1 MKESLPLH
9 TLAGTLLSTLS
20 PTVGL
25 LDTSALLVANR
36 PLAPF
41 LHRPLLLTR
50 VHLVATAVTL
60 IPPLRVLVMCSHSS
74 LSLLTGFHAS
84 LPSNPH
90 ASLLP
95 DPITT
100 NPSLTTALANFTP
113 PNSITTNPS
122 LTTALVNFTPSLD
135 PSLDALTHHASRCAT
150 LAAVLHLL
158 KQPQKTL
165 LAWED
170 LRARVVAALP
180 PPAGGF
186 DEAAFTSHSVL
197 SASSSPLTPSLP
209 ASRLLRTSEALSVD
223 LFFRAASL
231 VAAVSSATGAT
242 PTLLPAFLE
251 DCPIALFL
259 RGRGH
264 YRLQT
269 DAYRLPPPLTP
280 SFSIL
285 VHRLLEN
292 GTPRLLFWLVL
303 HAQPLPLS
311 APLPAVALLV
321 CSSRQLRALFD
332 AVDCSP
338 FRSPLQSVCPCALP
352 VASYRQLLASLSR
365 MQFVPSV
372 SLSPDN
378 SSHDNSSHDNSS
390 HDNSS
395 HDNSSHDNSSHD
407 NSSHDNSHDNS
418 SHDNSSCNNSSHDNS
433 SHDNSSHN
441 SSHDNSSHDNSS
453 HATSLTVHILH
464 ASIQVIELSQKDT
477 RSKNSLCLQRYTCRC
492 LDDHALVTVS
502 RLELL
507 PNGSPFVVDYA
518 GLFSEPARLC
528 TGACYRMEALRPAE
542 EEFCVVSDTRVTLL
556 PALHP
561 PLPFVT
567 VAELLATIAACTDAA
582 TVTARFP
589 APVHVAGEVVERLL
603 KEKEGRALV
612 LLRDPR
618 TAEMLQLWCD
628 ERAFTLPLFRPL
640 LVCDLCVSASVKDG
654 FSVSVLFTASSAFC
668 LLPHLHLP
676 PNPHSVPLHT
686 PSLQEQPSTQSLQ
699 EQPSTHSLQESPTPS
714 LQPLIT
720 PHFSLPPFA
729 SSAYS
734 WLFVD
739 VEAVLLFRVFC
750 ICGTCGR
757 VVVFADE
764 HARQCAA
771 DTEPLLVPEV
781 TLAGQ
786 CGATP
791 VRATLKGD
799 CVWCFLGLK
808 EAARRQV
815 LAFVRKHG
823 LWKEAASL
831 GQAQRVSVMEEAWK
845 EKRRRKEETLIPEA
859 EERRSFVPYPA
870 GKKPRFLWEE
880 PQFRVEESPCAAMQM
895 TRIGPV
901 CLLGKVLRRGGEK
914 AESRVVMSNGD
925 VLLCPT
931 EGVTLKAVDCC
942 FADPQWILQ
951 LLLRE
956 PLLVCL
962 SPLPSLSNT
971 EPSIKTSKIS
981 SITSTHSFITN
992 TQSLTTKA
1000 PTLSTAS
1007 PTTPTTHI
1015 SFCTVPSM
1023 PLNTLRTLLRLFL
1036 LVRKTS
1042 ASGKN
1047 GFTTFIT
1054 SLRVSVPSRSVLFST
1069 ACTTSSDECS
1079 AASSGR

>member
-41 LHRPLLLTR
+41 LHRSLLLTR
-50 VHLVATAVTL
+50 VHLVATAVTVS
-60 IPPLRVLVMCSHSS
+60 PPLRVLVMCSHSA

-113 PNSITTNPS
+113 P
-122 LTTALVNFTPSLD
+122 LD

-180 PPAGGF
+180 PPAACF

-209 ASRLLRTSEALSVD
+209 ASRLLRASEALSVD
-223 LFFRAASL
+223 LFIRAASL
-231 VAAVSSATGAT
+231 VAAFSSATGAT

-311 APLPAVALLV
+311 APLPAVALLI

-365 MQFVPSV
+365 MQFVPSA
-372 SLSPDN
+372 SPGN
-378 SSHDNSSHDNSS
+378 APSHDNSSHDNSS

-395 HDNSSHDNSSHD
+395 HDNSSHD
-407 NSSHDNSHDNS
+407 
-418 SHDNSSCNNSSHDNS
+418 
-433 SHDNSSHN
+433 N

-477 RSKNSLCLQRYTCRC
+477 RSKGSLCLQRYTCRC

-507 PNGSPFVVDYA
+507 PNGSPFLVDYA

-567 VAELLATIAACTDAA
+567 VAELLAAIAACTDAA
-582 TVTARFP
+582 TVAARFP

-640 LVCDLCVSASVKDG
+640 LVCDLCVSTSVKDG

-668 LLPHLHLP
+668 LRPRLYLP
-676 PNPHSVPLHT
+676 PNPRSVPLHNPSLQESSTLSVQEQPST
-686 PSLQEQPSTQSLQ
+686 PSLQEQASTQSLQEQPSTQSLQ
-699 EQPSTHSLQESPTPS
+699 ESLTPS

-720 PHFSLPPFA
+720 PHFSLPPFV

-799 CVWCFLGLK
+799 CVWRFLGLK
-808 EAARRQV
+808 ETARRQV

-962 SPLPSLSNT
+962 SPLSSLSIT
-971 EPSIKTSKIS
+971 EPSIKASKIS

-992 TQSLTTKA
+992 TQSLTTKT

>member
-60 IPPLRVLVMCSHSS
+60 IPPLRVLVMCSHSA

-95 DPITT
+95 DSITT

-113 PNSITTNPS
+113 PNSITTSPTPPNSITTNPTPPNSITTNPS
-122 LTTALVNFTPSLD
+122 LTTALANFTPSLD
-135 PSLDALTHHASRCAT
+135 RSLDALTHHASRCAT

-158 KQPQKTL
+158 KQPQKTF

-180 PPAGGF
+180 PPAACF

-197 SASSSPLTPSLP
+197 FASSSPLTPSLP
-209 ASRLLRTSEALSVD
+209 ASHLLRTSEALSVD

-303 HAQPLPLS
+303 HAQSLPLS

-321 CSSRQLRALFD
+321 CSARQLRALFD

-365 MQFVPSV
+365 MQFIASA
-372 SLSPDN
+372 SHNN

-407 NSSHDNSHDNS
+407 NSSHDNS
-418 SHDNSSCNNSSHDNS
+418 
-433 SHDNSSHN
+433 
-441 SSHDNSSHDNSS
+441 S

-464 ASIQVIELSQKDT
+464 TSIQVIELSQKDT
-477 RSKNSLCLQRYTCRC
+477 RSKGSLCLQRYTCRR

-518 GLFSEPARLC
+518 GLFSEPARLR

-567 VAELLATIAACTDAA
+567 VAELLAAIAACTDAEA
-582 TVTARFP
+582 VAARFP

-668 LLPHLHLP
+668 LRPRLHLS
-676 PNPHSVPLHT
+676 PNPRSVPLHT
-686 PSLQEQPSTQSLQ
+686 PSLQESSTQSLQ
-699 EQPSTHSLQESPTPS
+699 ESLTPSLQESLTLTLQESPTPS

-720 PHFSLPPFA
+720 PHFSLPPFV

-799 CVWCFLGLK
+799 CVWRFLGLK

-815 LAFVRKHG
+815 LAFVRKYG

-914 AESRVVMSNGD
+914 TESRVVMSNGD

-962 SPLPSLSNT
+962 SPLSSLSNT

-981 SITSTHSFITN
+981 SITN
-992 TQSLTTKA
+992 
-1000 PTLSTAS
+1000 
-1007 PTTPTTHI
+1007 
-1015 SFCTVPSM
+1015 
-1023 PLNTLRTLLRLFL
+1023 RTLYQSQ
-1036 LVRKTS
+1036 THTC
-1042 ASGKN
+1042 KN
-1047 GFTTFIT
+1047 KHPI
-1054 SLRVSVPSRSVLFST
+1054 
-1069 ACTTSSDECS
+1069 AYN
-1079 AASSGR
+1079 

>member
-41 LHRPLLLTR
+41 LHRSLLLTR
-50 VHLVATAVTL
+50 VHLVATAVTVS
-60 IPPLRVLVMCSHSS
+60 PPLRVLVMCSHSA

-95 DPITT
+95 DSITT
-100 NPSLTTALANFTP
+100 NPSLTTALAHFTP
-113 PNSITTNPS
+113 P
-122 LTTALVNFTPSLD
+122 LD
-135 PSLDALTHHASRCAT
+135 PSLDALTHHASHCAT

-170 LRARVVAALP
+170 LRSRVVAALP
-180 PPAGGF
+180 PPAAGF

-197 SASSSPLTPSLP
+197 FASSSPLMPSLP
-209 ASRLLRTSEALSVD
+209 ASRLLRASEALSVD
-223 LFFRAASL
+223 LFFRATSL
-231 VAAVSSATGAT
+231 VAAFSSATGAT

-303 HAQPLPLS
+303 HAQSLPLS

-321 CSSRQLRALFD
+321 CSSRQLHALFD

-365 MQFVPSV
+365 IQFIASV
-372 SLSPDN
+372 
-378 SSHDNSSHDNSS
+378 SHDNSSHDNSS
-390 HDNSS
+390 HDNFSR
-395 HDNSSHDNSSHD
+395 DNSSHDN
-407 NSSHDNSHDNS
+407 
-418 SHDNSSCNNSSHDNS
+418 
-433 SHDNSSHN
+433 
-441 SSHDNSSHDNSS
+441 SHDNSSHDNSS

-477 RSKNSLCLQRYTCRC
+477 RSKGSLCLQRYTCRR

-518 GLFSEPARLC
+518 GFFSEPARLR

-556 PALHP
+556 PALYP

-567 VAELLATIAACTDAA
+567 VAELLAAIAACTDAA
-582 TVTARFP
+582 TVAARFP

-640 LVCDLCVSASVKDG
+640 LVCDLCVSTSVKDG

-668 LLPHLHLP
+668 LRPRLHLP
-676 PNPHSVPLHT
+676 PNPCSPPLHT
-686 PSLQEQPSTQSLQ
+686 PSLQESSTLSV
-699 EQPSTHSLQESPTPS
+699 QESLTPS

-720 PHFSLPPFA
+720 PHFSLPPFV

-781 TLAGQ
+781 TLVGQ

-799 CVWCFLGLK
+799 CVWRFLGLK
-808 EAARRQV
+808 ETARRQV

-962 SPLPSLSNT
+962 SPLSSLSIT
-971 EPSIKTSKIS
+971 EPSINTSKIS
-981 SITSTHSFITN
+981 LITNRTLYQSQSTHSFITN
-992 TQSLTTKA
+992 TQSLTTKT

>member
-9 TLAGTLLSTLS
+9 TLASTLLSTLS

-36 PLAPF
+36 PLTPF
-41 LHRPLLLTR
+41 LHRPLLLTH

-60 IPPLRVLVMCSHSS
+60 TPPLRVLVMCSHSA
-74 LSLLTGFHAS
+74 LSLLTGFHTI
-84 LPSNPH
+84 PSNPH

-95 DPITT
+95 DSITTIPSNPHASLLSSDPRTSPNSIPT
-100 NPSLTTALANFTP
+100 NPSLITALAHFTP
-113 PNSITTNPS
+113 P
-122 LTTALVNFTPSLD
+122 LD
-135 PSLDALTHHASRCAT
+135 TSLDALTHHASRCPT

-158 KQPQKTL
+158 KQPPKTL

-170 LRARVVAALP
+170 LRARVVATLP
-180 PPAGGF
+180 PPAACF
-186 DEAAFTSHSVL
+186 DEAAFSSHSVL
-197 SASSSPLTPSLP
+197 FASPARLTPSLP
-209 ASRLLRTSEALSVD
+209 ASRLLRSTEALSVD

-242 PTLLPAFLE
+242 PALLPAFLE

-269 DAYRLPPPLTP
+269 DAYRRPPPLTP

-303 HAQPLPLS
+303 HAQPLPLA
-311 APLPAVALLV
+311 APLPAVSLLV
-321 CSSRQLRALFD
+321 GSSRQLHALFD

-352 VASYRQLLASLSR
+352 LASYRQLLASLSQ
-365 MQFVPSV
+365 MQCVPSA
-372 SLSPDN
+372 
-378 SSHDNSSHDNSS
+378 SHDNSSHDNP
-390 HDNSS
+390 
-395 HDNSSHDNSSHD
+395 
-407 NSSHDNSHDNS
+407 
-418 SHDNSSCNNSSHDNS
+418 
-433 SHDNSSHN
+433 
-441 SSHDNSSHDNSS
+441 S

-477 RSKNSLCLQRYTCRC
+477 RSKSSLCLQRYTCRR

-507 PNGSPFVVDYA
+507 PNGSPFLVDYA
-518 GLFSEPARLC
+518 GLFSEPARLR

-542 EEFCVVSDTRVTLL
+542 EEFCVVADTRVTLL

-567 VAELLATIAACTDAA
+567 VAQLLAAIAACPDAEA
-582 TVTARFP
+582 VAARFP

-628 ERAFTLPLFRPL
+628 ERAFTLPLFQPL
-640 LVCDLCVSASVKDG
+640 LVCDLCVSASMKDG

-668 LLPHLHLP
+668 LRPRLHLP

-686 PSLQEQPSTQSLQ
+686 LSLQEQPSTLSVQESSTPSLQEQPS
-699 EQPSTHSLQESPTPS
+699 TPS

-734 WLFVD
+734 WLLVD

-901 CLLGKVLRRGGEK
+901 CLLGKVLRKGGEK
-914 AESRVVMSNGD
+914 TESRVVMSNGD

-956 PLLVCL
+956 SLPVCL
-962 SPLPSLSNT
+962 SPVPSLSNT
-971 EPSIKTSKIS
+971 EPP
-981 SITSTHSFITN
+981 SITKPSINH
-992 TQSLTTKA
+992 KH
-1000 PTLSTAS
+1000 TLSHNKHPIAY
-1007 PTTPTTHI
+1007 
-1015 SFCTVPSM
+1015 
-1023 PLNTLRTLLRLFL
+1023 N
-1036 LVRKTS
+1036 
-1042 ASGKN
+1042 
-1047 GFTTFIT
+1047 
-1054 SLRVSVPSRSVLFST
+1054 
-1069 ACTTSSDECS
+1069 
-1079 AASSGR
+1079 

>member
-41 LHRPLLLTR
+41 LHRSLLLTR

-60 IPPLRVLVMCSHSS
+60 IPPLRVLVMCSHSA

-100 NPSLTTALANFTP
+100 NPTP

-122 LTTALVNFTPSLD
+122 LTTALANFTPSLD
-135 PSLDALTHHASRCAT
+135 RSLDALTHHASRCAT

-180 PPAGGF
+180 PPAACF

-197 SASSSPLTPSLP
+197 FASSSPLTPSLP
-209 ASRLLRTSEALSVD
+209 ASRLLRASEALSVD

-303 HAQPLPLS
+303 HAQSLPLS

-321 CSSRQLRALFD
+321 CSARQLRALFD

-365 MQFVPSV
+365 MQFIASA
-372 SLSPDN
+372 
-378 SSHDNSSHDNSS
+378 SH
-390 HDNSS
+390 
-395 HDNSSHDNSSHD
+395 
-407 NSSHDNSHDNS
+407 
-418 SHDNSSCNNSSHDNS
+418 NNSSHD
-433 SHDNSSHN
+433 N

-464 ASIQVIELSQKDT
+464 VSIQVIELSQKDT
-477 RSKNSLCLQRYTCRC
+477 RSKSSLCLQRYTCRC

-518 GLFSEPARLC
+518 GLFSEPARLR

-567 VAELLATIAACTDAA
+567 VAELLAAIAACTDAA
-582 TVTARFP
+582 TVAARFP

-668 LLPHLHLP
+668 LRPHLHLP

-739 VEAVLLFRVFC
+739 IEAVLLFRVFC

-757 VVVFADE
+757 VVIFADE

-791 VRATLKGD
+791 IRATLKGD
-799 CVWCFLGLK
+799 CVWRFLGLK

-815 LAFVRKHG
+815 LEFVRKHG

-831 GQAQRVSVMEEAWK
+831 GQVQRVSVMEEAWK

-859 EERRSFVPYPA
+859 EERRSFVLYPA
-870 GKKPRFLWEE
+870 GRKPRFLWEE

-962 SPLPSLSNT
+962 PPLSSLSIT
-971 EPSIKTSKIS
+971 EPSINTSKIP
-981 SITSTHSFITN
+981 SITNRTLH
-992 TQSLTTKA
+992 QSQA
-1000 PTLSTAS
+1000 HTLS
-1007 PTTPTTHI
+1007 
-1015 SFCTVPSM
+1015 
-1023 PLNTLRTLLRLFL
+1023 
-1036 LVRKTS
+1036 
-1042 ASGKN
+1042 
-1047 GFTTFIT
+1047 
-1054 SLRVSVPSRSVLFST
+1054 
-1069 ACTTSSDECS
+1069 
-1079 AASSGR
+1079 

>member
-1 MKESLPLH
+1 MCDGQLARHCASFLHVGDTVYLSNCRVEREGTLRLVLSPSSSLLPLSPLPSVPLRSLPPPLPSSLPFFALMKESLPLH

-41 LHRPLLLTR
+41 LHRSLLLTR
-50 VHLVATAVTL
+50 VHLVATAVTVS
-60 IPPLRVLVMCSHSS
+60 PPLRVLVMCSHSA

-95 DPITT
+95 DSITT

-113 PNSITTNPS
+113 P
-122 LTTALVNFTPSLD
+122 LD

-170 LRARVVAALP
+170 LRSRVVAALP
-180 PPAGGF
+180 PPAACF
-186 DEAAFTSHSVL
+186 DEAAFTFHSVL
-197 SASSSPLTPSLP
+197 FASSSPLMPSLP
-209 ASRLLRTSEALSVD
+209 ASRLLRASEALSVD

-231 VAAVSSATGAT
+231 VAAFSSATGAT

-269 DAYRLPPPLTP
+269 DAYRRPPPLTP

-321 CSSRQLRALFD
+321 CSSRQLHALFD

-352 VASYRQLLASLSR
+352 IASYRQLLASLSR
-365 MQFVPSV
+365 MQFIASA
-372 SLSPDN
+372 
-378 SSHDNSSHDNSS
+378 SHDNPSR
-390 HDNSS
+390 
-395 HDNSSHDNSSHD
+395 
-407 NSSHDNSHDNS
+407 
-418 SHDNSSCNNSSHDNS
+418 
-433 SHDNSSHN
+433 
-441 SSHDNSSHDNSS
+441 DNSSHDNSS

-477 RSKNSLCLQRYTCRC
+477 RSKGSLCLQRYTCRR

-567 VAELLATIAACTDAA
+567 VAELLAAIAACTDAA
-582 TVTARFP
+582 TVAARFP

-603 KEKEGRALV
+603 KEKEGHALV

-640 LVCDLCVSASVKDG
+640 LVCDLCVSTSVKDG

-668 LLPHLHLP
+668 LRPRLHLP
-676 PNPHSVPLHT
+676 PNPCSPPLHT
-686 PSLQEQPSTQSLQ
+686 PSLQESSTLSV
-699 EQPSTHSLQESPTPS
+699 QESLTPS

-720 PHFSLPPFA
+720 PHFSLPPFV

-799 CVWCFLGLK
+799 CVWRFLGLK
-808 EAARRQV
+808 ETARRQV

-859 EERRSFVPYPA
+859 EERRSLVPYPA

-992 TQSLTTKA
+992 TQSLTTKT

>member
-1 MKESLPLH
+1 MCDGQLARHCASFLHVGDTVYLSNCRVEREGTLRLVLFPSSSLLPLSPLPSVPRRSLPPPLPSSLPFFALVKESLPLH

-60 IPPLRVLVMCSHSS
+60 IPPLRVLVMCSHSA

-95 DPITT
+95 DSITT

-113 PNSITTNPS
+113 
-122 LTTALVNFTPSLD
+122 SLD
-135 PSLDALTHHASRCAT
+135 RSLDALTHHASRCAT

-158 KQPQKTL
+158 KQPQKTF

-180 PPAGGF
+180 PPAACF

-197 SASSSPLTPSLP
+197 FASSSPLTPSLP
-209 ASRLLRTSEALSVD
+209 ASHLLRTSEALSVD

-303 HAQPLPLS
+303 HAQSLPLS

-321 CSSRQLRALFD
+321 CSARQLRALFD

-365 MQFVPSV
+365 MQFIASA
-372 SLSPDN
+372 SHNN

-407 NSSHDNSHDNS
+407 NSSHDNS
-418 SHDNSSCNNSSHDNS
+418 
-433 SHDNSSHN
+433 
-441 SSHDNSSHDNSS
+441 S

-464 ASIQVIELSQKDT
+464 TSIQVIELSQKDT
-477 RSKNSLCLQRYTCRC
+477 RSKGSLCLQRYTCRR

-518 GLFSEPARLC
+518 GLFSEPARLR

-567 VAELLATIAACTDAA
+567 VAELLAAIAACTDAEA
-582 TVTARFP
+582 VAARFP

-668 LLPHLHLP
+668 LRPRLHLS
-676 PNPHSVPLHT
+676 PNPRSVPLHT
-686 PSLQEQPSTQSLQ
+686 PSLQESSTQSLQ
-699 EQPSTHSLQESPTPS
+699 ESLTPSLQESLTLTLQESPTPS

-720 PHFSLPPFA
+720 PHFSLPPFV

-799 CVWCFLGLK
+799 CVWRFLGLK

-815 LAFVRKHG
+815 LAFVRKYG

-914 AESRVVMSNGD
+914 TESRVVMSNGD

-962 SPLPSLSNT
+962 SPLSSLSNT

-981 SITSTHSFITN
+981 SITN
-992 TQSLTTKA
+992 
-1000 PTLSTAS
+1000 
-1007 PTTPTTHI
+1007 
-1015 SFCTVPSM
+1015 
-1023 PLNTLRTLLRLFL
+1023 RTLYQSQ
-1036 LVRKTS
+1036 THTC
-1042 ASGKN
+1042 KN
-1047 GFTTFIT
+1047 KHPI
-1054 SLRVSVPSRSVLFST
+1054 
-1069 ACTTSSDECS
+1069 AYN
-1079 AASSGR
+1079 

>member
-60 IPPLRVLVMCSHSS
+60 IPPLRVLVMCSHSA

-113 PNSITTNPS
+113 PNPITTNPS

-135 PSLDALTHHASRCAT
+135 PSLDALTHHASHCAT

-170 LRARVVAALP
+170 LRSRVVAALP

-197 SASSSPLTPSLP
+197 FASSSPLMPSLP
-209 ASRLLRTSEALSVD
+209 ASRLLRASEALSVD

-311 APLPAVALLV
+311 APLPAVALLI
-321 CSSRQLRALFD
+321 CSSRQLHALFD

-352 VASYRQLLASLSR
+352 LASYRQLLASLSR
-365 MQFVPSV
+365 MQFMASV
-372 SLSPDN
+372 
-378 SSHDNSSHDNSS
+378 SHDNSSHDN
-390 HDNSS
+390 
-395 HDNSSHDNSSHD
+395 
-407 NSSHDNSHDNS
+407 

-507 PNGSPFVVDYA
+507 PNGSPFLVDYA
-518 GLFSEPARLC
+518 GLFSEPARLR

-556 PALHP
+556 SALHP

-567 VAELLATIAACTDAA
+567 VAELLAAIAACTDAA
-582 TVTARFP
+582 TVAARFP

-668 LLPHLHLP
+668 MRPRLHLP
-676 PNPHSVPLHT
+676 PNPCSPPLHT
-686 PSLQEQPSTQSLQ
+686 PSLQESSTLSV
-699 EQPSTHSLQESPTPS
+699 QESSTLSVQESLTPS

-720 PHFSLPPFA
+720 PHFSLPPFV

-799 CVWCFLGLK
+799 CVWRFLGLK
-808 EAARRQV
+808 ETARRQV

-859 EERRSFVPYPA
+859 EERRSFVSYPA

-992 TQSLTTKA
+992 TQSLTTKT

>member
-50 VHLVATAVTL
+50 VHLVATAVTVS
-60 IPPLRVLVMCSHSS
+60 PPLRVLVMCSHSA

-100 NPSLTTALANFTP
+100 NPSLTTALAHFTP
-113 PNSITTNPS
+113 PDSITTNPTPPDSITTNPS
-122 LTTALVNFTPSLD
+122 LTTALANFTPPLD
-135 PSLDALTHHASRCAT
+135 PSLDALTHHASHCAT

-180 PPAGGF
+180 PPAAGF

-209 ASRLLRTSEALSVD
+209 ASRLLRASEALSVD
-223 LFFRAASL
+223 LFIRAASL
-231 VAAVSSATGAT
+231 VAAFSSATGAT

-311 APLPAVALLV
+311 APLPAVALLI

-365 MQFVPSV
+365 MQFVPSA
-372 SLSPDN
+372 SPGN
-378 SSHDNSSHDNSS
+378 APSHDNSSHDNSS

-407 NSSHDNSHDNS
+407 
-418 SHDNSSCNNSSHDNS
+418 
-433 SHDNSSHN
+433 N

-477 RSKNSLCLQRYTCRC
+477 RSKGSLCLQRYTCRC

-507 PNGSPFVVDYA
+507 PNGSPFLVDYA

-567 VAELLATIAACTDAA
+567 VAELLAAIAACTDAA
-582 TVTARFP
+582 TVAARFP

-668 LLPHLHLP
+668 LRPRLYLP
-676 PNPHSVPLHT
+676 PNPRSVPLHNPSLQESSTLSVQEQPST
-686 PSLQEQPSTQSLQ
+686 PSLQESL
-699 EQPSTHSLQESPTPS
+699 TPS

-720 PHFSLPPFA
+720 PHFSLPPFV

-791 VRATLKGD
+791 IRATLKGD
-799 CVWCFLGLK
+799 CVWRFLGLK
-808 EAARRQV
+808 ETARRQV

-962 SPLPSLSNT
+962 SPLSSLSIT
-971 EPSIKTSKIS
+971 EPSINTSKIS
-981 SITSTHSFITN
+981 LITNRTLYQSQSTHSFITN
-992 TQSLTTKA
+992 TQSLTTKT

>member
-60 IPPLRVLVMCSHSS
+60 IPPLRVLVMCSHSA

-113 PNSITTNPS
+113 PNPITTNPS

-135 PSLDALTHHASRCAT
+135 PSLDALTHHASHCAT

-170 LRARVVAALP
+170 LRSRVVAALP

-197 SASSSPLTPSLP
+197 FASSSPLMPSLP
-209 ASRLLRTSEALSVD
+209 ASRLLRASEALSVD

-311 APLPAVALLV
+311 APLPAVALLI
-321 CSSRQLRALFD
+321 CSSRQLHALFD

-352 VASYRQLLASLSR
+352 LASYRQLLASLSR
-365 MQFVPSV
+365 MQFMASV
-372 SLSPDN
+372 
-378 SSHDNSSHDNSS
+378 SHDNSSHDN
-390 HDNSS
+390 
-395 HDNSSHDNSSHD
+395 
-407 NSSHDNSHDNS
+407 

-507 PNGSPFVVDYA
+507 PNGSPFLVDYA
-518 GLFSEPARLC
+518 GLFSEPARLR

-556 PALHP
+556 SALHP

-567 VAELLATIAACTDAA
+567 VAELLAAIAACTDAA
-582 TVTARFP
+582 TVAARFP

-668 LLPHLHLP
+668 MRPRLHLP
-676 PNPHSVPLHT
+676 PNPCSPPLHT
-686 PSLQEQPSTQSLQ
+686 PSLQESSTLSV
-699 EQPSTHSLQESPTPS
+699 QESLTPS

-720 PHFSLPPFA
+720 PHFSLPPFV

-799 CVWCFLGLK
+799 CVWRFLGLK
-808 EAARRQV
+808 ETARRQV

-859 EERRSFVPYPA
+859 EERRSFVSYPA

-992 TQSLTTKA
+992 TQSLTTKT

>member
-60 IPPLRVLVMCSHSS
+60 IPPLRVLVMCSHSA

-95 DPITT
+95 DSITT

-113 PNSITTNPS
+113 
-122 LTTALVNFTPSLD
+122 SLD
-135 PSLDALTHHASRCAT
+135 RSLDALTHHASRCAT

-158 KQPQKTL
+158 KQPQKTF

-180 PPAGGF
+180 PPAACF

-197 SASSSPLTPSLP
+197 FASSSPLTPSLP
-209 ASRLLRTSEALSVD
+209 ASHLLRTSEALSVD

-303 HAQPLPLS
+303 HAQSLPLS

-321 CSSRQLRALFD
+321 CSARQLRALFD

-365 MQFVPSV
+365 MQFIASA
-372 SLSPDN
+372 SHNN

-407 NSSHDNSHDNS
+407 NSSHDNS
-418 SHDNSSCNNSSHDNS
+418 
-433 SHDNSSHN
+433 
-441 SSHDNSSHDNSS
+441 S

-464 ASIQVIELSQKDT
+464 TSIQVIELSQKDT
-477 RSKNSLCLQRYTCRC
+477 RSKGSLCLQRYTCRR

-518 GLFSEPARLC
+518 GLFSEPARLR

-567 VAELLATIAACTDAA
+567 VAELLAAIAACTDAEA
-582 TVTARFP
+582 VAARFP

-668 LLPHLHLP
+668 LRPRLHLS
-676 PNPHSVPLHT
+676 PNPRSVPLHT
-686 PSLQEQPSTQSLQ
+686 PSLQESSTQSLQ
-699 EQPSTHSLQESPTPS
+699 ESLTPSLQESLTLTLQESPTPS

-720 PHFSLPPFA
+720 PHFSLPPFV

-799 CVWCFLGLK
+799 CVWRFLGLK

-815 LAFVRKHG
+815 LAFVRKYG

-914 AESRVVMSNGD
+914 TESRVVMSNGD

-962 SPLPSLSNT
+962 SPLSSLSNT

-981 SITSTHSFITN
+981 SITN
-992 TQSLTTKA
+992 
-1000 PTLSTAS
+1000 
-1007 PTTPTTHI
+1007 
-1015 SFCTVPSM
+1015 
-1023 PLNTLRTLLRLFL
+1023 RTLYQSQ
-1036 LVRKTS
+1036 THTC
-1042 ASGKN
+1042 KN
-1047 GFTTFIT
+1047 KHPI
-1054 SLRVSVPSRSVLFST
+1054 
-1069 ACTTSSDECS
+1069 AYN
-1079 AASSGR
+1079 

>member
-60 IPPLRVLVMCSHSS
+60 IPPLRVLVMCSHSA

-95 DPITT
+95 DP
-100 NPSLTTALANFTP
+100 
-113 PNSITTNPS
+113 ITTNPS

-180 PPAGGF
+180 PPAACF

-321 CSSRQLRALFD
+321 CSSRQLRSLFD

-378 SSHDNSSHDNSS
+378 SSHDNSSHDNS
-390 HDNSS
+390 
-395 HDNSSHDNSSHD
+395 
-407 NSSHDNSHDNS
+407 SHDNS

-582 TVTARFP
+582 TVAARFP

-668 LLPHLHLP
+668 LRPHLHLP

-699 EQPSTHSLQESPTPS
+699 EQPSTLSVQESLTPS

-720 PHFSLPPFA
+720 PHFSLPPFV

-739 VEAVLLFRVFC
+739 IEAVLLFRVFC

-757 VVVFADE
+757 VVIFADE

-791 VRATLKGD
+791 IRATLKGD
-799 CVWCFLGLK
+799 CVWRFLGLK

-831 GQAQRVSVMEEAWK
+831 GQVQRVSVMEEAWK

-925 VLLCPT
+925 VLLCPM

-962 SPLPSLSNT
+962 SPLSSLSNT
-971 EPSIKTSKIS
+971 KPSINTSKIS
-981 SITSTHSFITN
+981 SITN
-992 TQSLTTKA
+992 
-1000 PTLSTAS
+1000 
-1007 PTTPTTHI
+1007 
-1015 SFCTVPSM
+1015 
-1023 PLNTLRTLLRLFL
+1023 RTLHQSQAH
-1036 LVRKTS
+1036 TC
-1042 ASGKN
+1042 KN
-1047 GFTTFIT
+1047 KHPI
-1054 SLRVSVPSRSVLFST
+1054 
-1069 ACTTSSDECS
+1069 AYN
-1079 AASSGR
+1079 

>member
-1 MKESLPLH
+1 MKRDGILRLVLSPSSSLLPLSPSPSAPRRSLPPPLPSSLPFFALVKESLPLH

-50 VHLVATAVTL
+50 VHLVATAVTVS
-60 IPPLRVLVMCSHSS
+60 PPLRVLVMCSHSA

-95 DPITT
+95 DSITTPPTPPNSITT
-100 NPSLTTALANFTP
+100 NPTP

-122 LTTALVNFTPSLD
+122 LTTALAHFTPPLD

-170 LRARVVAALP
+170 LHARVVAALP
-180 PPAGGF
+180 PPAACF
-186 DEAAFTSHSVL
+186 DEAAFNSHSVL

-231 VAAVSSATGAT
+231 VAAFSSATGAT

-269 DAYRLPPPLTP
+269 DAYRLSPPLTP

-321 CSSRQLRALFD
+321 CSSRRLHALFD

-352 VASYRQLLASLSR
+352 LVSYRQLLASLSR
-365 MQFVPSV
+365 MQFVPSA
-372 SLSPDN
+372 SPDN
-378 SSHDNSSHDNSS
+378 AP
-390 HDNSS
+390 
-395 HDNSSHDNSSHD
+395 
-407 NSSHDNSHDNS
+407 
-418 SHDNSSCNNSSHDNS
+418 
-433 SHDNSSHN
+433 
-441 SSHDNSSHDNSS
+441 SHDNSSHDNSS

-477 RSKNSLCLQRYTCRC
+477 RSKGSLCLQRYTCRC

-518 GLFSEPARLC
+518 GLFSEPARLR

-556 PALHP
+556 PELHP

-567 VAELLATIAACTDAA
+567 VAELLAAIAACTDAA
-582 TVTARFP
+582 TVAARFP

-668 LLPHLHLP
+668 LRPRLHLP
-676 PNPHSVPLHT
+676 PNPRSVPLHT
-686 PSLQEQPSTQSLQ
+686 PSLQESSTHSLQ
-699 EQPSTHSLQESPTPS
+699 ESLTPSLQESPTPS

-720 PHFSLPPFA
+720 PHFSLPPFV

-791 VRATLKGD
+791 VRATLKGN
-799 CVWCFLGLK
+799 CVWRFLGLK
-808 EAARRQV
+808 ETARRQV

-831 GQAQRVSVMEEAWK
+831 GQVQRVSVMEEAWK

-914 AESRVVMSNGD
+914 VESRVVMSNGD

-962 SPLPSLSNT
+962 SPLSSLSNT
-971 EPSIKTSKIS
+971 EPSINTSKIS
-981 SITSTHSFITN
+981 STTN
-992 TQSLTTKA
+992 
-1000 PTLSTAS
+1000 
-1007 PTTPTTHI
+1007 
-1015 SFCTVPSM
+1015 
-1023 PLNTLRTLLRLFL
+1023 RTLHQSQNTHL
-1036 LVRKTS
+1036 
-1042 ASGKN
+1042 
-1047 GFTTFIT
+1047 
-1054 SLRVSVPSRSVLFST
+1054 
-1069 ACTTSSDECS
+1069 
-1079 AASSGR
+1079 

>member
-60 IPPLRVLVMCSHSS
+60 IPPLRVLVMCSHSA

-113 PNSITTNPS
+113 
-122 LTTALVNFTPSLD
+122 SLD
-135 PSLDALTHHASRCAT
+135 RSLDALTHHASRCAT

-180 PPAGGF
+180 PPAACF

-303 HAQPLPLS
+303 HAQSLPLS

-321 CSSRQLRALFD
+321 CSARQLRALFD

-365 MQFVPSV
+365 MQFIASA
-372 SLSPDN
+372 SHNN

-395 HDNSSHDNSSHD
+395 HD
-407 NSSHDNSHDNS
+407 
-418 SHDNSSCNNSSHDNS
+418 NSSHDNS

-477 RSKNSLCLQRYTCRC
+477 RSKGSLCLQRYTCRR

-567 VAELLATIAACTDAA
+567 VAELLAAIAACTDAA
-582 TVTARFP
+582 TVAARFP

-668 LLPHLHLP
+668 LRPHLHLP

-699 EQPSTHSLQESPTPS
+699 EQPSTLSVQESLTPS

-720 PHFSLPPFA
+720 PHFSLPPFV

-739 VEAVLLFRVFC
+739 IEAVLLFRVFC

-757 VVVFADE
+757 VVIFADE

-791 VRATLKGD
+791 IRATLKGD
-799 CVWCFLGLK
+799 CVWRFLGLK

-831 GQAQRVSVMEEAWK
+831 GQVQRVSVMEEAWK

-925 VLLCPT
+925 VLLCPM

-962 SPLPSLSNT
+962 SPLSSLSNT
-971 EPSIKTSKIS
+971 KPSINTSKIS
-981 SITSTHSFITN
+981 SITN
-992 TQSLTTKA
+992 
-1000 PTLSTAS
+1000 
-1007 PTTPTTHI
+1007 
-1015 SFCTVPSM
+1015 
-1023 PLNTLRTLLRLFL
+1023 RTLHQSQAH
-1036 LVRKTS
+1036 TC
-1042 ASGKN
+1042 KN
-1047 GFTTFIT
+1047 KHPI
-1054 SLRVSVPSRSVLFST
+1054 
-1069 ACTTSSDECS
+1069 AYN
-1079 AASSGR
+1079 

>member
-60 IPPLRVLVMCSHSS
+60 IPPLRVLVMCSHSA

-113 PNSITTNPS
+113 PNSITTNPTPPNPITTNPSLTTALVHFTPPNPITTNPSLTTALANFTPPNPITTNPS

-180 PPAGGF
+180 PPAACF

-321 CSSRQLRALFD
+321 CSSRQLRSLFD

-390 HDNSS
+390 HDNS
-395 HDNSSHDNSSHD
+395 
-407 NSSHDNSHDNS
+407 SHDNS

-582 TVTARFP
+582 TVAARFP

-668 LLPHLHLP
+668 LRPHLHLP

-699 EQPSTHSLQESPTPS
+699 EQPSTLSVQESLTPS

-720 PHFSLPPFA
+720 PHFSLPPFV

-739 VEAVLLFRVFC
+739 IEAVLLFRVFC

-757 VVVFADE
+757 VVIFADE

-791 VRATLKGD
+791 IRATLKGD
-799 CVWCFLGLK
+799 CVWRFLGLK

-831 GQAQRVSVMEEAWK
+831 GQVQRVSVMEEAWK

-925 VLLCPT
+925 VLLCPM

-962 SPLPSLSNT
+962 SPLSSLSNT
-971 EPSIKTSKIS
+971 KPSINTSKIS
-981 SITSTHSFITN
+981 SITN
-992 TQSLTTKA
+992 
-1000 PTLSTAS
+1000 
-1007 PTTPTTHI
+1007 
-1015 SFCTVPSM
+1015 
-1023 PLNTLRTLLRLFL
+1023 RTLHQSQAH
-1036 LVRKTS
+1036 TC
-1042 ASGKN
+1042 KN
-1047 GFTTFIT
+1047 KHPI
-1054 SLRVSVPSRSVLFST
+1054 
-1069 ACTTSSDECS
+1069 AYN
-1079 AASSGR
+1079 

>member
-41 LHRPLLLTR
+41 LHRSLLLTR

-60 IPPLRVLVMCSHSS
+60 IPPLRVLVMCSHSA

-113 PNSITTNPS
+113 
-122 LTTALVNFTPSLD
+122 SLD
-135 PSLDALTHHASRCAT
+135 RSLDALTHHASRCAT

-170 LRARVVAALP
+170 LRSRVVAALP
-180 PPAGGF
+180 PPAACF

-197 SASSSPLTPSLP
+197 FASSSPLTPSLP

-303 HAQPLPLS
+303 HAQSLPLS

-321 CSSRQLRALFD
+321 CSARQLRALFD

-365 MQFVPSV
+365 MQFIASA
-372 SLSPDN
+372 
-378 SSHDNSSHDNSS
+378 SH
-390 HDNSS
+390 
-395 HDNSSHDNSSHD
+395 
-407 NSSHDNSHDNS
+407 
-418 SHDNSSCNNSSHDNS
+418 NNSSHD
-433 SHDNSSHN
+433 N

-464 ASIQVIELSQKDT
+464 VSIQVIELSQKDT
-477 RSKNSLCLQRYTCRC
+477 RSKGSLCLQRYTCRC
-492 LDDHALVTVS
+492 LEDHALVTVS

-507 PNGSPFVVDYA
+507 PNGSPFLVDYA
-518 GLFSEPARLC
+518 GLFSEPARLR

-567 VAELLATIAACTDAA
+567 VAELLAAIAACTDAA
-582 TVTARFP
+582 TVAARFP

-668 LLPHLHLP
+668 LRPHLHLP

-786 CGATP
+786 CGTTP

-914 AESRVVMSNGD
+914 TESRVVMSNGD

-962 SPLPSLSNT
+962 SPLSSLS
-971 EPSIKTSKIS
+971 
-981 SITSTHSFITN
+981 TH
-992 TQSLTTKA
+992 
-1000 PTLSTAS
+1000 
-1007 PTTPTTHI
+1007 
-1015 SFCTVPSM
+1015 
-1023 PLNTLRTLLRLFL
+1023 RTLHQNKQDIFNHKQNPLSQ
-1036 LVRKTS
+1036 THTC
-1042 ASGKN
+1042 KN
-1047 GFTTFIT
+1047 KHPI
-1054 SLRVSVPSRSVLFST
+1054 
-1069 ACTTSSDECS
+1069 AYN
-1079 AASSGR
+1079 

>member
-41 LHRPLLLTR
+41 LHRSLLLTR
-50 VHLVATAVTL
+50 VHLVATAVTVS
-60 IPPLRVLVMCSHSS
+60 PPLRVLVMCSHSA

-95 DPITT
+95 DSITT

-113 PNSITTNPS
+113 PDSITTSPTPPNSITTNPS
-122 LTTALVNFTPSLD
+122 LTTALAHFTPPLD
-135 PSLDALTHHASRCAT
+135 PSLDALTHHASHCAT

-170 LRARVVAALP
+170 LRSRVVAALP
-180 PPAGGF
+180 PPAAGF

-197 SASSSPLTPSLP
+197 FASSSPLMPSLP
-209 ASRLLRTSEALSVD
+209 ASRLLRASEALSVD
-223 LFFRAASL
+223 LFFRATSL
-231 VAAVSSATGAT
+231 VAAFSSATGAT

-303 HAQPLPLS
+303 HAQSLPLS

-321 CSSRQLRALFD
+321 CSSRQLHALFD

-365 MQFVPSV
+365 IQFIASV
-372 SLSPDN
+372 
-378 SSHDNSSHDNSS
+378 SHDNSSHDNSS
-390 HDNSS
+390 HDNFSR
-395 HDNSSHDNSSHD
+395 DNSSHDN
-407 NSSHDNSHDNS
+407 
-418 SHDNSSCNNSSHDNS
+418 
-433 SHDNSSHN
+433 
-441 SSHDNSSHDNSS
+441 SHDNSSHDNSS

-477 RSKNSLCLQRYTCRC
+477 RSKGSLCLQRYTCRR

-518 GLFSEPARLC
+518 GFFSEPARLR

-556 PALHP
+556 PALYP

-567 VAELLATIAACTDAA
+567 VAELLAAIAACTDAA
-582 TVTARFP
+582 TVAARFP

-640 LVCDLCVSASVKDG
+640 LVCDLCVSTSVKDG

-668 LLPHLHLP
+668 LRPRLHLP
-676 PNPHSVPLHT
+676 PNPCSPPLHT
-686 PSLQEQPSTQSLQ
+686 PSLQESSTLSV
-699 EQPSTHSLQESPTPS
+699 QESLTPS

-720 PHFSLPPFA
+720 PHFSLPPFV

-781 TLAGQ
+781 TLVGQ

-799 CVWCFLGLK
+799 CVWRFLGLK
-808 EAARRQV
+808 ETARRQV

-962 SPLPSLSNT
+962 SPLSSLSIT
-971 EPSIKTSKIS
+971 EPSINTSKIS
-981 SITSTHSFITN
+981 LITNRTLYQSQSTHSFITN
-992 TQSLTTKA
+992 TQSLTTKT

>member
-60 IPPLRVLVMCSHSS
+60 IPPLRVLVMCSHSA

-113 PNSITTNPS
+113 PNPITTNPS

-170 LRARVVAALP
+170 LHARVVAALP
-180 PPAGGF
+180 PTAACF
-186 DEAAFTSHSVL
+186 DEAAFSSHSVL
-197 SASSSPLTPSLP
+197 FASSARLTPSLS
-209 ASRLLRTSEALSVD
+209 ASRLLRASEALSVD

-259 RGRGH
+259 RGRRH

-269 DAYRLPPPLTP
+269 DAYRLSPPLTP

-303 HAQPLPLS
+303 HEQPLPLS

-321 CSSRQLRALFD
+321 CSSRQLHALFD

-352 VASYRQLLASLSR
+352 LASYRQLLASLSR
-365 MQFVPSV
+365 MQFIASA
-372 SLSPDN
+372 
-378 SSHDNSSHDNSS
+378 SHDNSSR
-390 HDNSS
+390 
-395 HDNSSHDNSSHD
+395 
-407 NSSHDNSHDNS
+407 DNS
-418 SHDNSSCNNSSHDNS
+418 SHDNSSCN
-433 SHDNSSHN
+433 N

-477 RSKNSLCLQRYTCRC
+477 RSKGSLCLQRYTCRC
-492 LDDHALVTVS
+492 LDDHSLVTVS

-518 GLFSEPARLC
+518 GLFSEPARLR

-542 EEFCVVSDTRVTLL
+542 EEFCVVSDTRMTLL

-567 VAELLATIAACTDAA
+567 VAELLAAIAACTDAEAVA
-582 TVTARFP
+582 TRFP
-589 APVHVAGEVVERLL
+589 APLHVAGEVVERLL
-603 KEKEGRALV
+603 KEKEGRTLV

-668 LLPHLHLP
+668 LRPRLHLP
-676 PNPHSVPLHT
+676 PNPRSVPLHT
-686 PSLQEQPSTQSLQ
+686 PSLQESSTLSVQESSTQSLQEQPSTQSLQ
-699 EQPSTHSLQESPTPS
+699 ESSTHSLQESLTPSLQESPTPS

-720 PHFSLPPFA
+720 PHFSLPPFV

-757 VVVFADE
+757 VVIFADE

-791 VRATLKGD
+791 IRATLKGD
-799 CVWCFLGLK
+799 CVWRFLGLK

-831 GQAQRVSVMEEAWK
+831 GQVQRVSVMEEAWK

-925 VLLCPT
+925 VLLCPM

-962 SPLPSLSNT
+962 SPLSSLSNT
-971 EPSIKTSKIS
+971 KPSINTSKIS
-981 SITSTHSFITN
+981 SITN
-992 TQSLTTKA
+992 
-1000 PTLSTAS
+1000 
-1007 PTTPTTHI
+1007 
-1015 SFCTVPSM
+1015 
-1023 PLNTLRTLLRLFL
+1023 RTLHQSQAH
-1036 LVRKTS
+1036 TC
-1042 ASGKN
+1042 KN
-1047 GFTTFIT
+1047 KHPI
-1054 SLRVSVPSRSVLFST
+1054 
-1069 ACTTSSDECS
+1069 AYN
-1079 AASSGR
+1079 